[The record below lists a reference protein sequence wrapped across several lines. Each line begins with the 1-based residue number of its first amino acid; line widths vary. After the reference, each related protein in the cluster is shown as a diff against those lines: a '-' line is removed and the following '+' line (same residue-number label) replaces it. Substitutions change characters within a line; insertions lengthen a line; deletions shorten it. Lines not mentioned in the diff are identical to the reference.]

1 MRDGEF
7 AHKAGLFGR
16 FEKTKDV
23 RGYIGCGIKKVNERL
38 PEEEYK
44 GSYEAVSRPFKESY
58 LETKN
63 KRLKNNIHVK
73 EIPYY
78 ETSNLSDGVTV
89 YIGSNVEVE

>member
-7 AHKAGLFGR
+7 AHKAGIFGR
-16 FEKTKDV
+16 LEKTKDV

-63 KRLKNNIHVK
+63 KRLKDNIHVK

-89 YIGSNVEVE
+89 YIGSDVEVE

>member
-7 AHKAGLFGR
+7 AHKTGLFGR
-16 FEKTKDV
+16 LEKTKDI

-38 PEEEYK
+38 PEEEYT
-44 GSYEAVSRPFKESY
+44 GSYEAVSKPFKDSY
-58 LETKN
+58 LATKD
-63 KRLKNNIHVK
+63 KRLKDNIHVK

-89 YIGSNVEVE
+89 YIGSDVEVE

>member
-7 AHKAGLFGR
+7 VYKAGLFGCL
-16 FEKTKDV
+16 EKTKDI
-23 RGYIGCGIKKVNERL
+23 RGYIGCGIKRVNERL

-44 GSYEAVSRPFKESY
+44 GSYEAVSRPFKDSY

-63 KRLKNNIHVK
+63 KRLKDNIHVK

-89 YIGSNVEVE
+89 YIGSDVEVE